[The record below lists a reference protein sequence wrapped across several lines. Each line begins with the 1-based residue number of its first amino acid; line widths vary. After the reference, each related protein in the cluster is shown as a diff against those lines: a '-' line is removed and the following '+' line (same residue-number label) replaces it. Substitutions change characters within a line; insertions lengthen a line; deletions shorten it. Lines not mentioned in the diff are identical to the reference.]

1 MNTPEQEIGIPTSQC
16 DNCKK
21 RFRGELFDLI
31 AKDELKPVI
40 EHKEGGGAA
49 TLYFCDE
56 CYKAN
61 WEKWRRGIE
70 ERFGIKMP

>member
-1 MNTPEQEIGIPTSQC
+1 M
-16 DNCKK
+16 
-21 RFRGELFDLI
+21 I